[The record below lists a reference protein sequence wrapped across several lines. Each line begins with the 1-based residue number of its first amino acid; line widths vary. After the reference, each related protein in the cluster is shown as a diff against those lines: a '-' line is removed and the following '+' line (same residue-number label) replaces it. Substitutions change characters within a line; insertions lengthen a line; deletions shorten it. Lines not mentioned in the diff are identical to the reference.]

1 MNDWVKLDVGGTKFK
16 TTRSTLTSVPESLL
30 AKMFDPD
37 SERPPAALSE
47 DGDYLIDA
55 CPRAFAIILNWLR
68 YKEILDEEVNPKA
81 VIPVAEYF
89 DLVFLNSQRNW
100 KL

>member
-16 TTRSTLTSVPESLL
+16 TTRGTLTSAPESLL

-47 DGDYLIDA
+47 DGYYLIDA

-68 YKEILDEEVNPKA
+68 YESKGCHSSGRILWSSRTLSEIGSFEESS
-81 VIPVAEYF
+81 Y
-89 DLVFLNSQRNW
+89 
-100 KL
+100 